1 MKSMQKGFSLIE
13 LMIVVAIIGILAAVA
28 IPQYQNYIARSQFSE
43 AHALLGAVRVSVQE
57 RLDAG
62 RTIDDADSA
71 ATVTSVLQQTLG
83 AQVQGSYGALTGGEN
98 VGTAGTA
105 DAGYEVTYTFS
116 SGTGSASPRLG
127 SGEVYYTYITSTG
140 QWTCSTDV
148 EQSLASNCDP
158 ASP

>member
-62 RTIDDADSA
+62 RPIADATDA
-71 ATVTSVLQQTLG
+71 ASVTSVLQQTLG
-83 AQVQGSYGALTGGEN
+83 AQVQGSYGALTAGEN
-98 VGTAGTA
+98 TTTPA
-105 DAGYEVTYTFS
+105 DGYRLTYTFNAGS
-116 SGTGSASPRLG
+116 GSASPRLG
-127 SGEVYYTYITSTG
+127 SGEVFYTYDPATG

-148 EQSLASNCDP
+148 EQSLASNCEV
-158 ASP
+158 ASS